1 MAVRIG
7 FDGRDLLRK
16 RTGVVNYTLEL
27 ARRLSQRA
35 DAEMVVYAD
44 GFRDPAVGE
53 PTDVRLR
60 RLAAP
65 PVVWKHVALPLALL
79 RDRADAFHSPTGTL
93 PLVAPCPRLVT
104 IHDLFADVGPEWF
117 PPRMGRRLRLAQ
129 RRAAR
134 SASAILTVSHTTARD
149 LVERYGVPQQRV
161 HVVYNGVDHQRFFPR
176 EVDAAAVARRYG
188 VPFPF
193 VLFVGSLLPWRNTSR
208 LLRAVARLRQRWRDG
223 CNSTAPPGL
232 LIVGR
237 DIWRTDATRRLAE
250 EQGWTDWARFAG
262 YLPDDELPTL
272 YAAAAVFAY
281 PSLYDGF
288 GIPPL
293 EAMASGTPVVA
304 STAGAL
310 PEVLGDAALLVDPTD
325 EDGLADALQ
334 AALEGAADL
343 RQRGLAQ
350 AARYSWDRAAEQTWW
365 VYEQVVAGL

>member
-1 MAVRIG
+1 MRMRIG

-27 ARRLSQRA
+27 ARRFSARA
-35 DAEMVVYAD
+35 DGQLLVYAD
-44 GFRDPAVGE
+44 GFRDPAVGQPAE
-53 PTDVRLR
+53 VTLR

-65 PVVWKHVALPLALL
+65 PVVWKHAALPLALL
-79 RDRADAFHSPTGTL
+79 RDRVDAFHSPTGTL
-93 PLVAPCPRLVT
+93 PLVAPCRRLVT
-104 IHDLFADVGPEWF
+104 IHDLFAEVGPEWF
-117 PPRMGRRLRLAQ
+117 PPRMGRRLRLGQ
-129 RRAAR
+129 RAAAR

-149 LVERYGVPQQRV
+149 LVERYRVPEQRV

-176 EVDAAAVARRYG
+176 EVDAAAVARRYR
-188 VPFPF
+188 VPHPF
-193 VLFVGSLLPWRNTSR
+193 VLFVGSLLPWRNTPR
-208 LLRAVARLRQRWRDG
+208 LLRAVARLRQQWPDG
-223 CNSTAPPGL
+223 SSAPPGL

-237 DIWRTDATRRLAE
+237 DIWGTDPTRRLADE
-250 EQGWTDWARFAG
+250 HGWTEWARFAG
-262 YLPDDELPTL
+262 YVADDELPTL

-310 PEVLGDAALLVDPTD
+310 PEVLGEAALLVDPTD
-325 EDGLADALQ
+325 EDALADALR
-334 AALEGAADL
+334 AAFDHPADL

-350 AARYSWDRAAEQTWW
+350 AGRYSWDRAAEQTWQ
-365 VYEQVVAGL
+365 VYEQVVAG

>member
-1 MAVRIG
+1 MRVG

-27 ARRLSQRA
+27 ARRFSQRA
-35 DAEMVVYAD
+35 DAEMLVYAD
-44 GFRDPAVGE
+44 GFRDPAIAE
-53 PTDVRLR
+53 PADVMLR
-60 RLAAP
+60 RLPAP
-65 PVVWKHVALPLALL
+65 PVLWKHAALPLALL

-104 IHDLFADVGPEWF
+104 IHDLFAEVGPEWF

-134 SASAILTVSHTTARD
+134 SASAILTVSQTTARD
-149 LVERYGVPQQRV
+149 LVERYRLPEQRV

-176 EVDAAAVARRYG
+176 EVDAEAVARRYG

-208 LLRAVARLRQRWRDG
+208 LLRAVARLRQRSPDRS
-223 CNSTAPPGL
+223 NLNLNAPPGL

-237 DIWRTDATRRLAE
+237 DIWGTDPTRRLAE
-250 EQGWTDWARFAG
+250 EHGWTDWARFTG
-262 YLPDDELPTL
+262 YVADHDLPTL

-325 EDGLADALQ
+325 EDALADALQ
-334 AALEGAADL
+334 TAFDRPADL

-350 AARYSWDRAAEQTWW
+350 AARYSWDRAAEQTWQ
-365 VYEQVVAGL
+365 VYQQVVAG